1 MVSFKNHI
9 MKGKEKTE
17 SKEKKTTSESVM
29 TQMLELSKRKD
40 KVTMINI
47 LRALIE
53 KVDNMQELINNV
65 IREME
70 TQRKDQKDVFEI

>member
-1 MVSFKNHI
+1 

-70 TQRKDQKDVFEI
+70 TQRKDQKDVFEV

>member
-1 MVSFKNHI
+1 
-9 MKGKEKTE
+9 
-17 SKEKKTTSESVM
+17 
-29 TQMLELSKRKD
+29 
-40 KVTMINI
+40 MINI

-70 TQRKDQKDVFEI
+70 TQRKDQK

>member
-1 MVSFKNHI
+1 

-29 TQMLELSKRKD
+29 TQMLELPKRKD
-40 KVTMINI
+40 KVIMINI

-53 KVDNMQELINNV
+53 KVDNMQELINNA

-70 TQRKDQKDVFEI
+70 TQRKDQKEVFEV

>member
-1 MVSFKNHI
+1 

>member
-1 MVSFKNHI
+1 

-17 SKEKKTTSESVM
+17 SKEEKTTSESVM
-29 TQMLELSKRKD
+29 TQMLELPKRKD
-40 KVTMINI
+40 KVIMINI

-53 KVDNMQELINNV
+53 KVDTMQELINNA

-70 TQRKDQKDVFEI
+70 TQKDQKEVFEV

>member
-1 MVSFKNHI
+1 

-17 SKEKKTTSESVM
+17 SKEEKTTSESVM
-29 TQMLELSKRKD
+29 TQMLELPKRKD
-40 KVTMINI
+40 KVIMINI

-53 KVDNMQELINNV
+53 KVDNMQELINNA

-70 TQRKDQKDVFEI
+70 TQRKDQKEVFEV